1 MAIKI
6 GANLAYNG
14 KLPNFERDRF
24 ATKAAMK
31 AFPETSIDDGHLSY
45 CAEDGNTYQFKS
57 SNSVDTVTG
66 KWRVFK
72 ADVDVPIMKG
82 ATATADGVVGLV
94 PAPKISDRFAWLQAS
109 GVWKRLDINDV
120 PTLTNRVLISGNQS
134 DSIGP
139 NPGIFK
145 IATITIPK
153 ISNITGTLE
162 FDIQSRHDNFNI
174 MVNINYNTNF
184 ILNVIVEDNSL
195 ISNKT
200 PLYYYVDKTNDIDN
214 VILYYK
220 TIKFDTVNVKVRSK
234 TGVLN
239 LSYTID
245 NIKVDT
251 LPEGAIQVHNV
262 NYGDKN
268 LFYATPKDAAGDPK
282 FRAINI
288 TDLPDLSSKY
298 ATKEKAF
305 TKDTASTEPGQVVA
319 GPPTTQGN
327 LYLRKLIADDIPD
340 LNSKY
345 QRLNSN
351 GYQPNPLMINAKVG
365 ADSNSNYKYLTALIY
380 GLPDNIPY
388 KSSPDW
394 YFATDGSL
402 QDITASYYNKTYLDD
417 KFKVISASL
426 NDLVSKTYD
435 DTEVR
440 QLISNNTS
448 AIGTKADKSELAKYQ
463 PKYEADYIATS
474 DLSIL
479 PITTGVIDL
488 NGNQIDLPNIDLV
501 DGYLTIMNGTVVFNA
516 TTTNLRVKELELSNV
531 TISYSDD
538 VNIVLGIQKLKCLN
552 VVDYSGLRIN
562 FTEGSAIEQATLIN
576 SSIRAASLSVTKTL
590 NMYNSTCNIN
600 GNVKL
605 TAYNSFVGDDG
616 LSLANGSAWYNTQL
630 DISPYYTSGWVD
642 EAGKMHCG
650 MHFDDTITG
659 DSDYAPQTKA
669 VYNALQLKADK
680 TQLASLATQTDFV
693 DLRNKVNAM
702 PKTVFITQA
711 AYNALTTKDAN
722 TIYYING

>member
-6 GANLAYNG
+6 GSNFTFQG
-14 KLPNFERDRF
+14 QQPNFERDRF

-57 SNSVDTVTG
+57 SNSVDNVTG

-72 ADVDVPIMKG
+72 ADVDLSAY
-82 ATATADGVVGLV
+82 ATKASVATDLAKKVD
-94 PAPKISDRFAWLQAS
+94 IS
-109 GVWKRLDINDV
+109 GVHKSTGSTQFPIIKVMTINI
-120 PTLTNRVLISGNQS
+120 PANYRYRTGFFGITLMCDNEQFTRVLI
-134 DSIGP
+134 
-139 NPGIFK
+139 
-145 IATITIPK
+145 
-153 ISNITGTLE
+153 
-162 FDIQSRHDNFNI
+162 
-174 MVNINYNTNF
+174 
-184 ILNVIVEDNSL
+184 
-195 ISNKT
+195 
-200 PLYYYVDKTNDIDN
+200 
-214 VILYYK
+214 
-220 TIKFDTVNVKVRSK
+220 TVNTLPQDYVIKAVKSSIYQHPMETSYYWYDKINNKVEFYHKLLRSDNLTVKVTDRDANSSF
-234 TGVLN
+234 TWN
-239 LSYTID
+239 LD
-245 NIKVDT
+245 LELVDA
-251 LPEGAIQVHNV
+251 LPEGAIEVHDI
-262 NYGDKN
+262 NYGNKN
-268 LFYATPKDAAGDPK
+268 LFYATPKDYSGDPT

-305 TKDTASTEPGQVVA
+305 TKDTVSTEPGQFVA
-319 GPPTTQGN
+319 GPATNQGN
-327 LYLRKLIADDIPD
+327 LHLRKLIADDIPD
-340 LNSKY
+340 L
-345 QRLNSN
+345 
-351 GYQPNPLMINAKVG
+351 
-365 ADSNSNYKYLTALIY
+365 
-380 GLPDNIPY
+380 
-388 KSSPDW
+388 KS
-394 YFATDGSL
+394 
-402 QDITASYYNKTYLDD
+402 
-417 KFKVISASL
+417 
-426 NDLVSKTYD
+426 
-435 DTEVR
+435 
-440 QLISNNTS
+440 
-448 AIGTKADKSELAKYQ
+448 KYQ
-463 PKYEADYIATS
+463 PKYNADYVATS
-474 DLSIL
+474 DISTL

-516 TTTNLRVKELELSNV
+516 TTANLRVKELTLSNV

-538 VNIVLGIQKLKCLN
+538 VNIVLDIQKLECLN
-552 VVDYSGLRIN
+552 VVDTSGLRIN

-642 EAGKMHCG
+642 ETGKVHCA
-650 MHFDDTITG
+650 MFFDGTITG

-711 AYNALTTKDAN
+711 DYNALTTKDPN